1 MSACSKFIQNGP
13 EIDIDLN
20 QDSSDSSPPYL
31 GKVGNEKW
39 PLSRC
44 LDWFMRQ
51 YCLNFLSHIVSSVV
65 LKPGGGAML

>member
-31 GKVGNEKW
+31 GKVGDEKW
-39 PLSRC
+39 PR
-44 LDWFMRQ
+44 
-51 YCLNFLSHIVSSVV
+51 NFKVDVRTGLCVYT
-65 LKPGGGAML
+65 A